1 MTRSDHSIRWDW
13 APLGE
18 VCEVIMGQSP
28 PSSTYRDEAEGL
40 PFFQGKADFGLVHP
54 TARKWCIE
62 PKKIARPGDVL
73 LSVRAPVG
81 PTNVADVECCI
92 GRGLAAIRGGP
103 DVEQEFLRYALQ
115 FVEPEIVR
123 QGTGRTF
130 QAIGGKRL
138 KTITIPV
145 PPIDEQRRLIERLR
159 NRLDV
164 IRRAEEA
171 ARAQIVALEAM
182 PAALLREFFSRSLS
196 AILNRGKR
204 SVRLGEVCEIV
215 NGSTPKSQIESYWG
229 GEIRWI
235 TPADLGQLSTPEIDT
250 SERTITQSG
259 YESCSTKMVPPG
271 SVIMSSRAPIGHLGI
286 ARISL
291 CTNQGCKSFVPN
303 GEIDSSY
310 LYWMLRAVVNDIRAL
325 GSGATF
331 PEVSKATLAEF
342 EIPLPDLPMQE
353 ICALQ
358 MRASQQ
364 AIDQTLKITT
374 DRIADLRMM
383 NQAIVHHGLMQ

>member
-1 MTRSDHSIRWDW
+1 MTRSDRSIRWDY

-54 TARKWCIE
+54 TARKWCTE

-103 DVEQEFLRYALQ
+103 DVEQEFLLHALQ

-123 QGTGRTF
+123 QGTGSTF

-138 KTITIPV
+138 KAITIPV
-145 PPIDEQRRLIERLR
+145 PPINEQRRIVERLR
-159 NRLDV
+159 DRLN
-164 IRRAEEA
+164 IIQRADDA

-196 AILNRGKR
+196 AI
-204 SVRLGEVCEIV
+204 
-215 NGSTPKSQIESYWG
+215 
-229 GEIRWI
+229 
-235 TPADLGQLSTPEIDT
+235 
-250 SERTITQSG
+250 
-259 YESCSTKMVPPG
+259 
-271 SVIMSSRAPIGHLGI
+271 
-286 ARISL
+286 
-291 CTNQGCKSFVPN
+291 
-303 GEIDSSY
+303 
-310 LYWMLRAVVNDIRAL
+310 
-325 GSGATF
+325 
-331 PEVSKATLAEF
+331 
-342 EIPLPDLPMQE
+342 
-353 ICALQ
+353 
-358 MRASQQ
+358 
-364 AIDQTLKITT
+364 
-374 DRIADLRMM
+374 
-383 NQAIVHHGLMQ
+383 